1 MRVVP
6 VEEQPAASGVVVGVV
21 TEQPAPASGV
31 VVGVVTAQPGASS
44 GGAARGVV
52 DQTLAMLDGL
62 ADEGGRGS
70 LESLGRWNE
79 KRDDRAMPI
88 KLEAEDPSRDKCKA
102 ERNRETMVRVALG
115 RLVDELVRT
124 NASSGILAISYF
136 SEIRG
141 TDNNRRRVTVWGFS
155 WSASPDDTSY
165 QRHGSVAGTA
175 STKYGRYGVY
185 GRRGGGDQT
194 MHENIRFAD
203 FEGVVDDIVQDRAWD
218 QIAVY
223 RVTLPSRG
231 LDPWKW
237 AGRPPPP
244 APEELYTGPRRDGL
258 LSTDEISGD
267 YFAPCLAPFC
277 FCNSMT
283 VVPLGADTIETWRT
297 GCVFFPPCIGPVA
310 EGAVRTR
317 NPGTNA
323 FLNSQNPPFNPDPN
337 SNLMT
342 FSADGTANGCYKKRR
357 TSQKRAF
364 HKVETRDLAGK
375 WCGIGFNPFVALWPF
390 TSFLCTKK
398 KALNQDQYEE
408 SGLIW
413 ILGLPGC
420 MCGTRTRIY
429 VNGHPTNGFAGAFL
443 NDSDPDLVD
452 HWHRDPGCAASDCF
466 FAKKAG

>member
-1 MRVVP
+1 MM
-6 VEEQPAASGVVVGVV
+6 GVVVGVV
-21 TEQPAPASGV
+21 TEQP
-31 VVGVVTAQPGASS
+31 GASS
-44 GGAARGVV
+44 GVV

-175 STKYGRYGVY
+175 STKYGRYGVH

-203 FEGVVDDIVQDRAWD
+203 FEGVIDDIVQDKAWD
-218 QIAVY
+218 KMAVY

-244 APEELYTGPRRDGL
+244 APEELYTGPRSDGL
-258 LSTDEISGD
+258 LSTDEISGE
-267 YFAPCLAPFC
+267 YSAPDCSDMQI
-277 FCNSMT
+277 CNSMT
-283 VVPLGADTIETWRT
+283 VVPLGADVIETWRT
-297 GCVFFPPCIGPVA
+297 GCCFLPPLMIAPIAQGWVW
-310 EGAVRTR
+310 TR
-317 NPGTNA
+317 KPGTNA
-323 FLNSQNPPFNPDPN
+323 FLNEQNSD
-337 SNLMT
+337 LITT
-342 FSADGTANGCYKKRR
+342 FSADGTAKQGCGSYKKTPGLAETDLPKGRCEGPRGRLARLLLHSGHLLLYLFAFAHFMHYEEGAQRGPVRGVGTLFYSVFAVPRGNHHAHAEIRERPPDECVRR
-357 TSQKRAF
+357 LR
-364 HKVETRDLAGK
+364 LAG
-375 WCGIGFNPFVALWPF
+375 
-390 TSFLCTKK
+390 S
-398 KALNQDQYEE
+398 
-408 SGLIW
+408 
-413 ILGLPGC
+413 
-420 MCGTRTRIY
+420 
-429 VNGHPTNGFAGAFL
+429 TN
-443 NDSDPDLVD
+443 
-452 HWHRDPGCAASDCF
+452 WHRDPGCAAAEIY
-466 FAKKAG
+466 FAKKVG